1 MVLQLQWSFITPPPV
16 CLCSLPWTGKHPPSG
31 LHVCGS
37 YCAAPQCFYDLSGQ
51 NIGGRTPAASRFSSL
66 HVWHLLCPAGHPGL
80 RAGSAVAAAPRWSLE
95 GVESQQL
102 AQSALSG
109 LPAWPP
115 AAEHGA
121 EPHHRSDN
129 SVHITVCCCSAP
141 LGKADNEALHSLSI
155 VLQESQIHNSLTI
168 TGYRLSSASFWVC
181 ALWQEAVPL
190 PSVLCGAWI
199 QNVTTMDIYKPCC
212 GSVYGSCSIAETKE
226 SLNKRFKKSRQ

>member
-1 MVLQLQWSFITPPPV
+1 MVLQLQWSFVTPPV
-16 CLCSLPWTGKHPPSG
+16 CLCSLPWNGKHPPSG
-31 LHVCGS
+31 LHVCAS

-80 RAGSAVAAAPRWSLE
+80 RAGPAVAAAPRWSLE

-109 LPAWPP
+109 LPACSP

-121 EPHHRSDN
+121 EPHHCCVS
-129 SVHITVCCCSAP
+129 SAHITVCCCSAP
-141 LGKADNEALHSLSI
+141 LGKADNEALHSLSV

-181 ALWQEAVPL
+181 AMWQAER
-190 PSVLCGAWI
+190 
-199 QNVTTMDIYKPCC
+199 TTTDICTLRSLNTEYYHNIYKPCC
-212 GSVYGSCSIAETKE
+212 GSVYCSCSIA
-226 SLNKRFKKSRQ
+226 